1 MSATPEEQPAG
12 DGLAGRLDLADWRRR
27 VADLYAGVRDIA
39 GRDPRAAWEHWRA
52 VRDELYR
59 THPQSPVPAQARS
72 AFVGRYSPYDPA
84 LRIEGILEPAEASE
98 PADASEPAE
107 ASGPSPTFGRP
118 GPLALPMST
127 GEALSFERIGSVRI
141 ALPQGWRTLGL
152 YWMAGYAGGLF
163 LPFRDTTNGSSTYGA
178 GRYLLDTAKGADL
191 GTAGAPGRLICD
203 FNFAFQPSCAFDPRW
218 SCPLAP
224 PENRLDVPI
233 AAGERLH

>member
-1 MSATPEEQPAG
+1 MSATTEDQPPRDAA
-12 DGLAGRLDLADWRRR
+12 LADRLDLADWRRKI
-27 VADLYAGVRDIA
+27 ADLYAGVRDIA
-39 GRDPRAAWEHWRA
+39 GRDPRAAWEHWRI
-52 VRDELYR
+52 VRDDLYR
-59 THPQSPVPAQARS
+59 THPQSPVPAEARPT
-72 AFVGRYSPYDPA
+72 FVGLYSPYDPA
-84 LRIEGILEPAEASE
+84 LRIEGILEPSDTLESAAPE
-98 PADASEPAE
+98 
-107 ASGPSPTFGRP
+107 RP
-118 GPLALPMST
+118 GSLALPMST
-127 GEALSFERIGSVRI
+127 GDALSFERIGSVRI